1 MQTDDVA
8 PFTPTVESQSWN
20 IRNNAT
26 PTHTDV
32 IQLLCSHANNDV
44 LVFFLTVSI
53 TRNNN
58 NNDETVQKLENCLVA
73 HIVHLH
79 G

>member
-8 PFTPTVESQSWN
+8 PFTHTVESQNWN

-44 LVFFLTVSI
+44 LFFF
-53 TRNNN
+53 
-58 NNDETVQKLENCLVA
+58 NCFD
-73 HIVHLH
+73 HKK
-79 G
+79 